1 MTAPEPDPRLARLR
15 RLVRVW
21 DEAVRVPGTRFAV
34 GLDALV
40 GLVPGLGDA
49 LGALVAGSVLV
60 AALRAGVPAAVAVR
74 MLLNI
79 VFDACVGAIP
89 VAGDV
94 FDAAFR
100 ANARNVALFERW
112 LAEPARAERGSRVA
126 LGAVAIGGL
135 AVVAGAAAA
144 AVWIARAVL
153 RVVTPGQ

>member
-1 MTAPEPDPRLARLR
+1 VTAPPPDPRLARLR
-15 RLVRVW
+15 RLVHVW

-49 LGALVAGSVLV
+49 LGALVAGSVLL

-74 MLLNI
+74 MLVNI
-79 VFDACVGAIP
+79 ALDAWVGAIP

-94 FDAAFR
+94 FDAGFR
-100 ANARNVALFERW
+100 ANARNVTLLERW
-112 LAEPARAERGSRVA
+112 LAEPARAARGSRVA
-126 LGAVAIGGL
+126 LGAVAIGAL
-135 AVVAGAAAA
+135 ALLAGAAAA

-153 RVVTPGQ
+153 RVAAP

>member
-1 MTAPEPDPRLARLR
+1 VTAAPPDPRLARLR

-49 LGALVAGSVLV
+49 LGALVAGSVLFT
-60 AALRAGVPAAVAVR
+60 ALRAGVPAPVAVR

-79 VFDACVGAIP
+79 ALDACVGAIP

-94 FDAAFR
+94 FDAGFR
-100 ANARNVALFERW
+100 ANARNVALLEHW
-112 LAEPARAERGSRVA
+112 LAEPARAARGSRLA
-126 LGAVAIGGL
+126 LAAVAIGAL
-135 AVVAGAAAA
+135 ALVVAAAAA
-144 AVWIARAVL
+144 AVWVARAVL
-153 RVVTPGQ
+153 RVAAP

>member
-1 MTAPEPDPRLARLR
+1 VTAAPPDPQVARLR

-49 LGALVAGSVLV
+49 LGALVAGTVLL
-60 AALRAGVPAAVAVR
+60 AALRVGVPAAVATR

-79 VFDACVGAIP
+79 AVDASVGAIP
-89 VAGDV
+89 VAGDL
-94 FDAAFR
+94 FDAGFR
-100 ANARNVALFERW
+100 ANARNVALLEHW
-112 LAEPARAERGSRVA
+112 LADPTRAARGSRVA

-135 AVVAGAAAA
+135 ALVAAVAVG

-153 RVVTPGQ
+153 RAVTP

>member
-1 MTAPEPDPRLARLR
+1 MSAPSPDPRLARLR

-60 AALRAGVPAAVAVR
+60 AALRAGVPAAVAAR

-79 VFDACVGAIP
+79 ALDAAVGAIP

-94 FDAAFR
+94 FDAGFR
-100 ANARNVALFERW
+100 ANARNLTLLEHW
-112 LAEPARAERGSRVA
+112 LAEPARAARGSSVA
-126 LGAVAIGGL
+126 LGAVAIGAL
-135 AVVAGAAAA
+135 TLVAAAAAA

-153 RVVTPGQ
+153 RAAAP